1 MEARRLS
8 MASLD
13 CEVTMTK
20 KAILQFVLKNW
31 KAILIVVLSIAF
43 AAKTKHDY
51 NLMQKA
57 YQTQTDSV
65 KAQIEGLKE
74 IHKQELRAKQRL
86 MENHLE
92 SIAAIEEDYEDALQM
107 IDELRRDKKGEY
119 KNKFNRDREQLIKDI
134 EEKFGIEYVP

>member
-1 MEARRLS
+1 

-20 KAILQFVLKNW
+20 QAALSFILKNW
-31 KAILIVVLSIAF
+31 KAILIVVLSLAV
-43 AAKTKHDY
+43 AAKSQYDY
-51 NLMQKA
+51 RLMQEA

-74 IHKQELRAKQRL
+74 IQKEELREKQRL

-92 SIAAIEEDYEDALQM
+92 SIAVIEEDYEDALQM

>member
-1 MEARRLS
+1 
-8 MASLD
+8 
-13 CEVTMTK
+13 
-20 KAILQFVLKNW
+20 
-31 KAILIVVLSIAF
+31 
-43 AAKTKHDY
+43 
-51 NLMQKA
+51 MQKA
-57 YQTQTDSV
+57 YQTQTESV

-92 SIAAIEEDYEDALQM
+92 SIAVIEEDYENALQM